1 MVVTNNKPLL
11 SIIVVVNNKP
21 LFYYRRTGGAE
32 YNFRVY
38 TAKAVRTANGIWVNV
53 NLVNDLHLDYLNNDR
68 VRYRIQL
75 VEQVRASLI
84 NNRPFGTIDSKSVS
98 FTDMGFLTADKKK
111 RAI

>member
-1 MVVTNNKPLL
+1 VIKHL
-11 SIIVVVNNKP
+11 
-21 LFYYRRTGGAE
+21 YY
-32 YNFRVY
+32 
-38 TAKAVRTANGIWVNV
+38 
-53 NLVNDLHLDYLNNDR
+53 NDLHLDYLNNDR

-111 RAI
+111 KGDLRLYEELMRKKKIFFVILFYQINS